1 LGLGHSALYLAAA
14 TQMKLARFLVFAG
27 FILML
32 AGCESVSERI
42 SDRFDLVPPKTQ
54 SFDGDKATVFL
65 AAQRALKR
73 MDFVTTRRAAAQGV
87 INARS
92 GIRDTAVFGAGRQFT
107 FEIRLRSVEP
117 RNTAV
122 DVQLI
127 EILEGDFK
135 AGATTRPLRVH
146 GLYESFFEQLDRA
159 MRDGISP
166 VKPSL

>member
-1 LGLGHSALYLAAA
+1 
-14 TQMKLARFLVFAG
+14 MKLARFLVFAG

-42 SDRFDLVPPKTQ
+42 SDRFDLVPLKTK

>member
-1 LGLGHSALYLAAA
+1 
-14 TQMKLARFLVFAG
+14 MKLSRFLVFAG
-27 FILML
+27 FVLML

-42 SDRFDLVPPKTQ
+42 SDRFDLVPPKTK
-54 SFDGDKATVFL
+54 SFNGDKATVFL

-117 RNTAV
+117 RNTEV

-146 GLYESFFEQLDRA
+146 GLYESFFQHLERA
-159 MRDGISP
+159 MSDGFSP
-166 VKPSL
+166 IKPSS